1 MNATG
6 SLRPAAR
13 PGIIAAMFRHSAP
26 ITPLSAA
33 LFALAVLFGPA
44 RAQACETALVLA
56 VDVSGSID
64 RGEYRLQQQ
73 GIARALSDGAVA
85 DALVTGQVALTVVH
99 WSGAGQQAVVLP
111 WRRMLSRAEVSRY
124 AAAAAEA
131 PRAFDGS
138 DTAPGDLIAFAAG
151 LFEAVADCGRK
162 VVDISGDGPQNAGG
176 STAQASAAA
185 HRAGIVVNGLAIED
199 MGASSPTTQYYSR
212 HVVTPGGFVMTAR
225 GLGDYE
231 PTLRAKILRE
241 LARPTG

>member
-1 MNATG
+1 MRAG
-6 SLRPAAR
+6 PA
-13 PGIIAAMFRHSAP
+13 PGMIAAMRRAARTLCLALALARAP
-26 ITPLSAA
+26 AA
-33 LFALAVLFGPA
+33 L
-44 RAQACETALVLA
+44 ACDTALVLA

-64 RGEYRLQQQ
+64 RGEYVLQQQ

-138 DTAPGDLIAFAAG
+138 DTAPGDLIGFAAG
-151 LFEAVADCGRK
+151 LFEAVADCGRR
-162 VVDISGDGPQNAGG
+162 VIDISGDGPQNAGG

-185 HRAGIVVNGLAIED
+185 HRAGIIINGLAIED
-199 MGASSPTTQYYSR
+199 MGASTPTTQFYRR
-212 HVVTPGGFVMTAR
+212 HVITPGGFVMTAR